1 MARIQKYLIRGF
13 LIFSIF
19 LVLATVLGVYRYRG
33 RYVINISASLPM
45 GIYKLYEIEKIEKGD
60 IVMFSFPPE
69 AEKYIRERKY
79 LPDNVKTLLKRVTAV
94 EGDNVEVRDK
104 TLYINNEEYW
114 LAKIKEKDSKGLL
127 LPRMK
132 NQILRKDEYF
142 VLGTHPTS
150 FDSRYYGAIRKEVIL
165 KKAELVWEF

>member
-1 MARIQKYLIRGF
+1 MARIQKYWIKAF
-13 LIFSIF
+13 LIISMLFGIIII
-19 LVLATVLGVYRYRG
+19 LGACWCRG
-33 RYVINISASLPM
+33 RYAVNISASLPM

-132 NQILRKDEYF
+132 NQILEKDEYF

-150 FDSRYYGAIRKEVIL
+150 FDSRYYGTIKREVIL